1 MAKLRTKIAG
11 ALALP
16 TLTIA
21 SFSGLTAY
29 ASSNV
34 TQDTTK
40 QAEFIEST
48 DFLQNSNLKEWGWE
62 NETNEK
68 TKENV
73 SKESSYQILPTNIK
87 EQIFLLNDKER
98 AEMELLL
105 QITKTINEEQIKDIR
120 HKYKDLLLETVKNYP
135 ELVQKVNAVE
145 LDKKFKVKTGPIE
158 TLPLE
163 IRNKLKDLQAFE
175 KALTNDIVQGKSG
188 DSLSKKEIGL
198 LSRAR
203 TDYLKQAIN
212 TVKDYP
218 EAVLHLEEK
227 FNKREERLKAKQ
239 QL

>member
-1 MAKLRTKIAG
+1 
-11 ALALP
+11 
-16 TLTIA
+16 
-21 SFSGLTAY
+21 
-29 ASSNV
+29 
-34 TQDTTK
+34 
-40 QAEFIEST
+40 
-48 DFLQNSNLKEWGWE
+48 
-62 NETNEK
+62 
-68 TKENV
+68 
-73 SKESSYQILPTNIK
+73 
-87 EQIFLLNDKER
+87 
-98 AEMELLL
+98 MELLL